1 MPNWCNNN
9 VTISGPEKKL
19 KALSK
24 AAEGGEHFNFMYP
37 RSKDLDITAGFVGPD
52 DSAEQKELVRKQE
65 ANEKKHGYKDW
76 YDWSV
81 NCWGTKW
88 DIGECYQN
96 EIKDGVLHLAY
107 DTAWSPPLGVY
118 EHYLAK
124 NDDVQLT
131 AYYFEGGCDFMGCWD
146 NGYDECFTISET
158 SDSDLEHGSLSVYDD
173 FYNILEHR
181 HQYRDELIE
190 DGRFDEAKEWLMNH
204 AQMSEE
210 DANDYI
216 NEHRIERGLE
226 QMEVEGNA

>member
-1 MPNWCNNN
+1 M
-9 VTISGPEKKL
+9 VEIIGTVRSR
-19 KALSK
+19 A
-24 AAEGGEHFNFMYP
+24 GGARLRAP
-37 RSKDLDITAGFVGPD
+37 RH
-52 DSAEQKELVRKQE
+52 
-65 ANEKKHGYKDW
+65 KHH
-76 YDWSV
+76 
-81 NCWGTKW
+81 
-88 DIGECYQN
+88 Q
-96 EIKDGVLHLAY
+96 DGVLHLAY